1 MNGNKNEK
9 KSYNSMAVLMATGY
23 LAQVYSDIISGVI
36 PVINGDNPEEQY
48 DQAFESITRMCGD
61 YITADVA
68 NGNLSL
74 PDSIK
79 VSAEIGRILC
89 EGKEVH

>member
-1 MNGNKNEK
+1 MKGNEK
-9 KSYNSMAVLMATGY
+9 KNCDSMISLMASGY
-23 LAQVYSDIISGVI
+23 LASAYANIIAGIV
-36 PVINGDNPEEQY
+36 PVIEGDDADDLN
-48 DQAFESITRMCGD
+48 DQAFESIARMCGD
-61 YITADVA
+61 CIVADIE

>member
-1 MNGNKNEK
+1 MNGNENRNRN
-9 KSYNSMAVLMATGY
+9 SNSMINLMASGY
-23 LAQVYSDIISGVI
+23 LAQVYTDIISGIV
-36 PVINGDNPEEQY
+36 PVINGDPEEQY
-48 DQAFESITRMCGD
+48 DQAFESIARMCGD
-61 YITADVA
+61 YIASDVA
-68 NGNLSL
+68 KGNLSL